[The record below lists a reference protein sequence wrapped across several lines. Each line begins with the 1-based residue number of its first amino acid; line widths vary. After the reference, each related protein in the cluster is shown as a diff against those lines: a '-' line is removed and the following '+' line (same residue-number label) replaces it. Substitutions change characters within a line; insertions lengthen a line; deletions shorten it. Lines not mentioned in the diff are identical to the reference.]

1 MGQVAKLKRTW
12 NLVLVLQTVQKI
24 TENYCFSLYLLTDQV
39 WWLMSCGSKDN
50 SKMHLDVKDLADH
63 GMIKNTKTW
72 ISWERN
78 IIFLRYKKL
87 LNLRVRWHILRSYRF
102 VAEVTFRDF
111 VKAFLKDFA
120 DFPLSGIV
128 KNLIIYFAGAFWC
141 FSHYQSFTLLPFLS
155 KFLSRNTFLWL
166 FQLTHV
172 WKLPLKILNNFLK

>member
-12 NLVLVLQTVQKI
+12 NLVPVSQIVQKI
-24 TENYCFSLYLLTDQV
+24 TENYCPCLYLSTDQV
-39 WWLMSCGSKDN
+39 GWLHDLWFKIY
-50 SKMHLDVKDLADH
+50 SKMHLVSCTNTHHDVTNLVNH

-87 LNLRVRWHILRSYRF
+87 LNLRFRWHILRSYRF

-141 FSHYQSFTLLPFLS
+141 FLIINLSLFSLFYQNF
-155 KFLSRNTFLWL
+155 
-166 FQLTHV
+166 FQET
-172 WKLPLKILNNFLK
+172 PSCGCFS

>member
-12 NLVLVLQTVQKI
+12 NLVPVSQIVQKI
-24 TENYCFSLYLLTDQV
+24 TENYWPSLVTY
-39 WWLMSCGSKDN
+39 
-50 SKMHLDVKDLADH
+50 SKMHLISCTNTHRDVTDLVNH
-63 GMIKNTKTW
+63 GMVKNTKTW

-87 LNLRVRWHILRSYRF
+87 LNLRFRWHILKSYRF

-166 FQLTHV
+166 FQVTHV